1 VQYYGV
7 GKENCVS
14 NFLHYWGRC
23 GGETPAER
31 GSGKAVGFEARG
43 ETSPLIKKL

>member
-1 VQYYGV
+1 MWNITEKR
-7 GKENCVS
+7 KENCVS

-31 GSGKAVGFEARG
+31 GGA
-43 ETSPLIKKL
+43 